1 MSPKTALEP
10 NLKVD
15 LTTRDSSGW
24 LREAKTMNSVVLCM
38 LCFLQE
44 TEERNVAREV
54 GTVPERG
61 LMGPGDTTKQ
71 RRNGGEEGGV
81 KSI

>member
-1 MSPKTALEP
+1 MLARVSDFVRRRGRIK
-10 NLKVD
+10 
-15 LTTRDSSGW
+15 
-24 LREAKTMNSVVLCM
+24 EAKIMNLVVLRM

-61 LMGPGDTTKQ
+61 LMGPEDTAKQ